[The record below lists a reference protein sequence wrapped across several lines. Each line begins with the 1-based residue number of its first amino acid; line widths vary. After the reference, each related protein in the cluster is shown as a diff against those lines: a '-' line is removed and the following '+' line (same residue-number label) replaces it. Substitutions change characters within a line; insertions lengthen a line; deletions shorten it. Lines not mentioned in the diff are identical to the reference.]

1 MPAPYLVLLA
11 ANILYATSYT
21 VTRVVLADVG
31 PATLGLARLVIGAAI
46 LVPWALAQRQPG
58 IRLSRADR
66 WSVFWMGLLGF
77 AGAFVLGNW
86 GIARS
91 TASNA
96 ALLITVEP
104 ASLILFSPLV
114 LGERLA
120 LREGI
125 GAALAMG
132 GAVLVVLNGIP
143 GVTLGLAPHWRGD
156 LLLILSGLAYA
167 SYSLLGREVLG
178 RHRVMPVTAWSI
190 LWGAAAMLPLAILEW
205 AGGHRPAW
213 TPAAVAGTL
222 YLGIVITALAYTAW
236 NYALERV
243 EAPRAAIFLN
253 AQPLVGALLGIWLLH
268 EPLTPYTVAG
278 GALILTG
285 LHLTVKAGRVG

>member
-1 MPAPYLVLLA
+1 VPAPYLVLLA

-104 ASLILFSPLV
+104 ISIILFSPLV

-190 LWGAAAMLPLAILEW
+190 LWGTAAMLPLAVLEW